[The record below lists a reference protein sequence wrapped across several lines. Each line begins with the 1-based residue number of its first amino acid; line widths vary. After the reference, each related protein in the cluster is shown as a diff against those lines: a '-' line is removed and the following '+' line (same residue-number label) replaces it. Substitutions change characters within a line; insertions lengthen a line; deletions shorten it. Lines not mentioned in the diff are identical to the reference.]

1 MPEHLK
7 LTGNETMAAIGF
19 IETQGLVAAIEAADA
34 MLKAADVRMLERTQ
48 VGSGLVTITV
58 TGEVSAV
65 QAAVDAAEATVKRIE
80 GATLVSKHVI
90 PRPDQGISSII
101 ATAPVETQLSIVE
114 PMGTAPIEEP
124 VAIKAVKEEAEVE
137 EEQVEE
143 PEPTA
148 PASVIRHSISQMK
161 KMKVANLRQ
170 IARSLDGIAMS
181 NEEIKK
187 ANKKSLIEII
197 ANAYKNI
204 EE

>member
-1 MPEHLK
+1 
-7 LTGNETMAAIGF
+7 MAAIGF

-101 ATAPVETQLSIVE
+101 ATAPVETQLPVVE
-114 PMGTAPIEEP
+114 PMEPAPIEEP

-148 PASVIRHSISQMK
+148 PASVTRHSISQMK

-197 ANAYKNI
+197 ANACKNI

>member
-1 MPEHLK
+1 
-7 LTGNETMAAIGF
+7 MAAIGF

-90 PRPDQGISSII
+90 ARPDEGISSII
-101 ATAPVETQLSIVE
+101 ATEPVKAAPKVEEPMETAPVEEPAEVTPIMEAQAEAPVE
-114 PMGTAPIEEP
+114 EAKTEETPAEEDAAEEP
-124 VAIKAVKEEAEVE
+124 A
-137 EEQVEE
+137 
-143 PEPTA
+143 
-148 PASVIRHSISQMK
+148 ASVARHSISQMK
-161 KMKVANLRQ
+161 KMKVASLRQ
-170 IARSLDGIAMS
+170 IARSLTGLSMTH
-181 NEEIKK
+181 EEIKK
-187 ANKKSLIEII
+187 ANKKSLIESI